1 MQAGA
6 PQLSQS
12 CFRTEVQMTHIQ
24 KNWDYDHYS
33 VIKGLVANPGL
44 LVVNIKLWKKRPRV
58 F

>member
-6 PQLSQS
+6 PQLTQS
-12 CFRTEVQMTHIQ
+12 CFRTEVQITHIQ

-44 LVVNIKLWKKRPRV
+44 FWL
-58 F
+58 